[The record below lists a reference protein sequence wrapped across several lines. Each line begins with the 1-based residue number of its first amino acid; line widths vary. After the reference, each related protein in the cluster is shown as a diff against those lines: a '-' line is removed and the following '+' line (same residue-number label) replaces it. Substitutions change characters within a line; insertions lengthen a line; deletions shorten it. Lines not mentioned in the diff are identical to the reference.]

1 MICFQIS
8 IFDPLETAKKFNHFS
23 DSMLWFA
30 FKLVSL
36 IHWKQLR
43 YVSSFKVYVVIC
55 FQISIF
61 DPLET
66 AVVYSN
72 ICDKLLWF
80 AFKLVSLIHW
90 KQPFPLKYEL
100 KRVVI
105 CFQISIFDPLETA
118 DNTDINVSIMLWFAF
133 KLVSLIHW
141 KQREPE
147 KLRHQ
152 PVVICFQIS
161 IFDPLET
168 AQIKVLY

>member
-1 MICFQIS
+1 MIPLISVVICFQIS

-36 IHWKQLR
+36 IHWKQR
-43 YVSSFKVYVVIC
+43 FDGTFGPKVVVIC

-66 AVVYSN
+66 ARSLWQA
-72 ICDKLLWF
+72 CRCQLWF

-90 KQPFPLKYEL
+90 KQPLTQL
-100 KRVVI
+100 SRRRIVVI

-118 DNTDINVSIMLWFAF
+118 IKDTTVYGYQLWFAF

-141 KQREPE
+141 KQ
-147 KLRHQ
+147 L
-152 PVVICFQIS
+152 
-161 IFDPLET
+161 IFTRFAFYNGCDL
-168 AQIKVLY
+168 LSN

>member
-8 IFDPLETAKKFNHFS
+8 IFDPLETARS
-23 DSMLWFA
+23 LWQACRCQLWFA

-36 IHWKQLR
+36 IHWKQPLTQLSR
-43 YVSSFKVYVVIC
+43 RRIVVIC

-66 AVVYSN
+66 AIKDTTVYGYQ
-72 ICDKLLWF
+72 LWF

-90 KQPFPLKYEL
+90 KQPLYWRGNRL
-100 KRVVI
+100 VVVI

-118 DNTDINVSIMLWFAF
+118 RRSTPWCSKALWFAF

-141 KQREPE
+141 KQHIQWRYQV
-147 KLRHQ
+147 KL
-152 PVVICFQIS
+152 CCDLLS
-161 IFDPLET
+161 N
-168 AQIKVLY
+168 